1 MLASG
6 NRAYGVEITILD
18 DGSLTYTCFE
28 IIKVKQMLQPGLF
41 QSGLSDL
48 DGLKKLLKNDFPVV
62 VVFNGKGILQKSIDN
77 LINPTAQQFFPGIN
91 PSEFYYD
98 HITNFNQVIGY
109 LMRRKVLNEIVD
121 TLLDAGLNVINAYVG
136 STVIGHTLP
145 YIAEDIKE
153 NSVNLNGTK
162 FLVHDGHAESSAT
175 LERITLGTDEIP
187 VFYFTSYCAAISYF
201 LPLEAAAVDYPE
213 LLKRS
218 REFESHKRLIRIA
231 LIFLSV
237 VLVLLLVGNV
247 LKFQYAASTEELK
260 LKGSLQ
266 QDNSS
271 RDSLIALINQKK
283 RFLKDGNWTLSSR
296 ASFFADRIANSV
308 EGVRLS
314 SVNIFPKYKH
324 GEEEDLKFKANN
336 IYVAGFA
343 EDELQL
349 KNWIDK
355 IRLESWVEDASV
367 DNYEWD
373 SQKRLAK
380 FEIVLQVK

>member
-48 DGLKKLLKNDFPVV
+48 ASLKKLLKNDFPVV
-62 VVFNGKGILQKSIDN
+62 VVLNGKGILQKSIDN

-91 PSEFYYD
+91 LSEFYYD

-109 LMRRKVLNEIVD
+109 LMRRKALNEIVD

-136 STVIGHTLP
+136 YAVIGHTLP
-145 YIAEDIKE
+145 YIAENIKE
-153 NSVNLNGTK
+153 NSINLNGTK
-162 FLVHDGHAESSAT
+162 FFVHVGQEESPAA
-175 LERITLGTDEIP
+175 LRHITLGTDEIP

-201 LPLEAAAVDYPE
+201 LPLEAAAVDYPV

-218 REFESHKRLIRIA
+218 KEFESHKRLSRIA

-247 LKFQYAASTEELK
+247 LKFQYATNTEELK

-283 RFLKDGNWTLSSR
+283 RFLKDGNWTLYSR

-314 SVNIFPKYKH
+314 SVNVFPKYKH
-324 GEEEDLKFKANN
+324 GEDEDLKFKSNN

-349 KNWIDK
+349 KKWIDK

-380 FEIVLQVK
+380 FEIALQVK